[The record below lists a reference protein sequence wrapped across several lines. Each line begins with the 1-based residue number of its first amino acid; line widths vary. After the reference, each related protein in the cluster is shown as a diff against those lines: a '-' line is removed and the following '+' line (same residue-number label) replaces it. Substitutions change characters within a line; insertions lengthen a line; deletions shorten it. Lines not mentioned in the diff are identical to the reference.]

1 MRKIILYLSAIITM
15 LILASCTIEKSD
27 LNISTSTIGNK
38 IYIVKEY
45 DGKVAIFQKGVE
57 HPIQTLECL
66 IKDLPPD
73 AVEALATGI
82 VVYDIDELQKI
93 IEAYD

>member
-15 LILASCTIEKSD
+15 LILTSCTIEKSD
-27 LNISTSTIGNK
+27 LNISTSTFDNK
-38 IYIVKEY
+38 VYIVKEY
-45 DGKVAIFQKGVE
+45 DGRVAIFQKGVK
-57 HPIQTLECL
+57 HPIQTLDCL

-82 VVYDIDELQKI
+82 EVNNIDELQKI